1 MYMYTLIL
9 PQVLLPPRGYIPS
22 ISLPLKCTSS
32 TSICNAPGPPFCLTL
47 NRLPLFPTIA
57 PVLNHLV
64 CVAFYLRRVE
74 GARAPL
80 APLPLTDSMP
90 LIPSP
95 SVLSSPLPGE
105 FSRAFFPEYLQ
116 YIVQREA
123 VNDSN
128 TSRMVK
134 LPSNVHSPV
143 SFLRA
148 SSISSTSADALS
160 PEM

>member
-1 MYMYTLIL
+1 MYTLIL
-9 PQVLLPPRGYIPS
+9 SQVLLPPRGYILS
-22 ISLPLKCTSS
+22 LSLPLKCTSS
-32 TSICNAPGPPFCLTL
+32 TSFCNAPGPPSCLTL
-47 NRLPLFPTIA
+47 YRLPLFPTIA

-64 CVAFYLRRVE
+64 CIAFHLRRVE

-80 APLPLTDSMP
+80 APLPLTDSMS
-90 LIPSP
+90 LIPPP
-95 SVLSSPLPGE
+95 SVLSFPLLGE

-128 TSRMVK
+128 TSRTAK

-143 SFLRA
+143 SFLRP